1 MKLYDWQLAPN
12 PRRVRMFLAEKGVEI
27 EMEQA
32 AGPRDMDLAPWFL
45 ELSPRRRVP
54 LLVLDD
60 GTQIGE
66 AVAICRYFDADH
78 PEPNLFGRNGREM
91 ALIEMWE
98 RESEINCLQ
107 AGGEHVRN
115 SHPAFEGRALP
126 GYSVPTPQIAELAE
140 RGKMRYYAYLDL
152 AEQQLA
158 GNKYLAGEHFSM
170 ADITAFCAVDFW
182 QKFRLPTGDGH
193 TAVKRWFE
201 TVATRPST
209 RA

>member
-12 PRRVRMFLAEKGVEI
+12 PRRVRMYLAEKGIEI
-27 EMEQA
+27 DMEQA

-60 GTQIGE
+60 GTHIGE

-78 PEPNLFGRNGREM
+78 PEPPLFGRNPRET
-91 ALIEMWE
+91 ALVEMWE

-115 SHPAFEGRALP
+115 SHPAFENRALP
-126 GYSVPTPQIAELAE
+126 GYSLPTPQIAELAE
-140 RGKMRYYAYLDL
+140 RGKMRYYAYLEL
-152 AEQQLA
+152 AEAQLA
-158 GNKYLAGEHFSM
+158 ENEYLAGDNFSM
-170 ADITAFCAVDFW
+170 ADITAFCAMDFW
-182 QKFRLPTGDGH
+182 QKFRLPLGDGH
-193 TAVKRWFE
+193 ENLQRWFAA
-201 TVATRPST
+201 VAERPS
-209 RA
+209 ASA